1 MSIKRDEG
9 LTVWQVERHVQ
20 KGAGVTWSY
29 GALSTMDLVL
39 SYGFVPQVCVPMC
52 PYMCPYMCPVCAL
65 LELRFCASGLALF
78 VGFVSLYIRSLLT
91 LCLVSFDTIFGLF

>member
-52 PYMCPYMCPVCAL
+52 PYMCPVCAL
-65 LELRFCASGLALF
+65 SVPFLSY
-78 VGFVSLYIRSLLT
+78 GFVPQVWH
-91 LCLVSFDTIFGLF
+91 CL

>member
-1 MSIKRDEG
+1 MASGAARAEG
-9 LTVWQVERHVQ
+9 CGGHVDLW
-20 KGAGVTWSY
+20 GAEHNG
-29 GALSTMDLVL
+29 
-39 SYGFVPQVCVPMC
+39 PR
-52 PYMCPYMCPVCAL
+52 